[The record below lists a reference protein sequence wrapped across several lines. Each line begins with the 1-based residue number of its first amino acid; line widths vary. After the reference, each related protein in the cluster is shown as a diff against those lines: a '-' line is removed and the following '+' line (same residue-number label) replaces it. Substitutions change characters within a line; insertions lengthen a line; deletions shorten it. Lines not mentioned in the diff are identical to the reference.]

1 MARPVVA
8 APLFAAIILTP
19 AAQVRADEA
28 STTGPV
34 PDSSAW
40 LAIGLGQSRGDPRP
54 VPPDAPRLRAEIG
67 REAVGQAVVF
77 VNFDGAQLSS
87 GWDDSTNDVTQ
98 IGECA
103 GNFAAYGE
111 GNKRD
116 AVMQAVVN
124 DWAAYNVIVTDER
137 PASGDYTMNMTGPSN
152 PFGGGVL
159 GIAPLDC
166 DDEQTPN
173 NITFAFHS
181 VDDGFDA
188 STTATTIAQEVA
200 HSFGLEHVDD
210 PNDIMNPFNAGGDPS
225 FRDECLQ
232 IVQGGSCPSQHEAQC
247 GDAYAQNSHQELLA
261 LFGPNMPD
269 TQQPTVSIT
278 FPLDGQEFDPGT
290 ELFLM
295 VDAADDIG
303 VASVKLVQDG
313 MEIGDDGS
321 SPFGWEIGAL
331 ASGVYEFYAIAVDA
345 AGNETHS
352 DTVTIGVGE
361 APPPPHEDDDGDDGT
376 DPGDDDADAGDDLDG
391 EGGADDEDDEND
403 EGSDVDG
410 GTALPP
416 GFGLDG
422 TGEGCSCNT
431 AADPRALA
439 LFVLFGLRRRR
450 ATTRSCRG

>member
-19 AAQVRADEA
+19 AAQARAGEA
-28 STTGPV
+28 ATTGPV
-34 PDSSAW
+34 PAATNRDSW
-40 LAIGLGQSRGDPRP
+40 LAIGLGQSRGAPRP
-54 VPPDAPRLRAEIG
+54 VPPEAPRLRADSDP
-67 REAVGQAVVF
+67 EAVGQAVVF

-87 GWDDSTNDVTQ
+87 GWDDSTQDVTQ

-103 GNFAAYGE
+103 GNFAPYGE

-116 AVMQAVVN
+116 AVMQAVTN

-181 VDDGFDA
+181 IDDGFDA
-188 STTATTIAQEVA
+188 STTATTIGQEVA

-247 GDAYAQNSHQELLA
+247 GSAYAQNSHKELLA

-269 TQQPTVSIT
+269 TQQPTVAIT

-290 ELFLM
+290 EFFLM

-303 VASVKLVQDG
+303 IARVTLVQDG
-313 MEIGDDGS
+313 AEIGDDGS
-321 SPFGWEIGAL
+321 SPFGWEMTGLGA
-331 ASGVYEFYAIAVDA
+331 GVYEFYAIAVDA

-352 DTVTIGVGE
+352 DTVTIGIGE
-361 APPPPHEDDDGDDGT
+361 APPPPHEDDGDDGS
-376 DPGDDDADAGDDLDG
+376 DSADDGGDAGDELGDGGDDEEGDDDGDPAD
-391 EGGADDEDDEND
+391 
-403 EGSDVDG
+403 

-422 TGEGCSCNT
+422 EGDGCSCN
-431 AADPRALA
+431 AATDPRG
-439 LFVLFGLRRRR
+439 FGLLFWLAVRRRR
-450 ATTRSCRG
+450 LTTRSCRG